1 MIIIL
6 EGLVDISAVLIIPL
20 LLTAMIL
27 LVEYRHFWNT
37 RSNGR
42 LKGLASLVI
51 VLYKPRRIRPIV

>member
-1 MIIIL
+1 MIMIL
-6 EGLVDISAVLIIPL
+6 GRLVDISAVLIIPL

-27 LVEYRHFWNT
+27 LVECGHFWNT